1 MNVKSTTLKLFE
13 IIIFRG
19 KLVTNT
25 YICPTKIFFMQFRN
39 FKMVGYVV
47 YGRGSFNQLNEI
59 LAPHRKPNAPM
70 IFLVD
75 HFFEGKNLPN
85 RVPLQGNDK
94 IIFADV
100 TYEPKTTQVDK
111 LAQQLKDEFGTVS
124 GVIGIGGGSTMDL
137 AKAVGLMMNN
147 PGSSADYQGWDLV
160 KQAGVYKAGIPTLSG
175 TGAEVSRT
183 TVLTGPTRKLGMNSD
198 FTPFDQIILDPELC
212 KDAPANQRF
221 YTGMDC
227 YIHCIESL
235 TGTFLNEFSKSY
247 GEKALQ
253 LCREVFLG
261 NDEWNNS
268 YDDKLMMASYAGGMS
283 IAYSQVGVAHAVS
296 YGLSYLLGTKHGIG
310 NCIVM
315 NHLEEYYPQGVAEFK
330 LMVEKNNIDIPVGI
344 CNGLTEEQFDT
355 MMNVSLG
362 MKPLWEN
369 ALGTNWESI
378 MTREKLR
385 DLYGKL

>member
-1 MNVKSTTLKLFE
+1 MKAKVANWVSPPFLFFIIALIHSNLPFKYNV
-13 IIIFRG
+13 
-19 KLVTNT
+19 
-25 YICPTKIFFMQFRN
+25 MQFRN
-39 FKMVGYVV
+39 FKMVDYVV
-47 YGRGSFNQLNEI
+47 YGRGCFNQLDEI
-59 LAPHRKPNAPM
+59 IAPHRKADAPM

-75 HFFEGKNLPN
+75 HFFEGKELPN
-85 RVPLQGNDK
+85 RVPLRGKDK

-100 TYEPKTTQVDK
+100 TYEPKTTQVDA
-111 LAQQLKDEFGTVS
+111 LAAVLKAEFGTVS
-124 GVIGIGGGSTMDL
+124 GIIGIGGGSTMDL
-137 AKAVGLMMNN
+137 AKAVALMMNN

-160 KQAGVYKAGIPTLSG
+160 QQPGVYKVGIPTLSG

-198 FTPFDQIILDPELC
+198 FTPFSQIVLDPELTAN
-212 KDAPANQRF
+212 APANQRF

-235 TGTFLNEFSKSY
+235 EGTFLNEFSKSY
-247 GEKALQ
+247 GDKALQ
-253 LCREVFLG
+253 LCRDVFVDTDG
-261 NDEWNNS
+261 WNDS
-268 YDDKLMMASYAGGMS
+268 CDDKLMMASYAGGMS

-315 NHLEEYYPQGVAEFK
+315 NHLEEYYPAGVQEFK
-330 LMVEKNNIDIPVGI
+330 YMVAKNNIDIPQGI
-344 CNGLTEEQFDT
+344 CSGLTDEQFDT
-355 MMNVSLG
+355 MINVSLG

-369 ALGTNWESI
+369 ALGKNWESI

-385 DLYGKL
+385 ALYERL

>member
-1 MNVKSTTLKLFE
+1 MS
-13 IIIFRG
+13 
-19 KLVTNT
+19 
-25 YICPTKIFFMQFRN
+25 FRN
-39 FKMVGYVV
+39 FKMVSYVV
-47 YGRGSFNQLNEI
+47 FGRGSFNQLDEI
-59 LAPHRKPNAPM
+59 LTPHRKGDAPM
-70 IFLVD
+70 VFLVD
-75 HFFEGKNLPN
+75 HYFEGKPLLN
-85 RVPLQGNDK
+85 RIPLRGKDK
-94 IIFADV
+94 VVLADV
-100 TYEPKTTQVDK
+100 TYEPKTSQVDE
-111 LAQQLKDEFGTVS
+111 LARSLKEEFGTIS

-137 AKAVGLMMNN
+137 AKAVSLMMTN

-160 KQAGVYKAGIPTLSG
+160 QEAGVYKVGIPTLSG

-198 FTPFDQIILDPELC
+198 FTPFDQIVLDPELT

-235 TGTFLNEFSKSY
+235 EGTYLNEFSKSY

-253 LCREVFLG
+253 LCQKVFVEK
-261 NDEWNNS
+261 NQWDNES
-268 YDDKLMMASYAGGMS
+268 DDQLMMASYAGGMS

-296 YGLSYLLGTKHGIG
+296 YGLSYLLSTKHGIG

-315 NHLEEYYPQGVAEFK
+315 NHLEEYYPAGVKEFK
-330 LMVEKNNIDIPVGI
+330 LMVEKNQIEIPQGI
-344 CNGLTEEQFDT
+344 CKGLTDEQFET

-369 ALGTNWESI
+369 ALGKDWESI

-385 DLYGKL
+385 TLYERL